1 MDSAGSDRPQ
11 RRTALVGREL
21 GRYDIQIA
29 ALSETRFADVGEI
42 KEVGAGYTFFWS
54 GRKSEERREAGVGFA
69 IKTELVG
76 KLSGLPKGINDRLMT
91 LRLPLSGNKH
101 ATIVSAYAPT
111 MTNPDEVKAKF
122 YDDLDNVIS
131 ATPRTDKLI
140 LLGDFNARVG
150 TDHQTWEGVIGPEGV
165 GKCNSNGLLLL
176 RKCAEHDLLITN
188 TVFRLPNRNKTSWMH
203 PRSKHWHLIDYVIV
217 RRTDRQDVKVTKTM
231 CGADCWTDH
240 RLVVSKLNLKIQ
252 PARRPQ
258 GKKAPKRLDVSKLNK
273 DSMRQDCLT
282 DICNQ
287 LDAMNLS
294 SEDPEENWTVF
305 HKTVLSSAASTLG
318 HPSRKHQD
326 WFDEN
331 DDEIQRLLE
340 EKHRLL
346 KAHQDDTS
354 SVSKKAAYSNICKTV
369 QTKLRDMQDSWLRKK
384 TEEIQSFADRKDMK
398 KFHDALKTIYG
409 PKSSGATTLLSADG
423 NTLLT
428 DKEAIL
434 ERWAKHFNSV
444 LNRPSSINQDAIDR
458 LPQIE
463 CNVLL
468 DEFPTVTETRKAVQ
482 QLSSGKA
489 PGADAIPAE
498 VYKAGGLPMA
508 EKLTPRFIAMVRQ
521 FHDGM
526 QARVQND
533 GEFSEPFEVTNGV
546 KQGCVLAPTLFSM
559 MFSAMLMDAF
569 QDSDTGFPI
578 RYRFDGNIFNLRR
591 LQAKTKVQT
600 DVLDEL
606 LYADDMD
613 KNANTEA
620 KMQRAMDQVSQSC
633 DNYDLTISTK
643 KTEVVHQPAPGKPYN
658 EPTITVNGQKLK
670 VVDKFTYLGSTLSRA
685 VHIDDEITARIAKAS
700 VAFGSLRAN
709 VWERNGIKLDTKLKV
724 YKAVVLPTLLYACET
739 WTVYQRHAKRLNHFQ
754 LSCLRKL
761 LKIKWQDKIPDTEV
775 LRKAGMQSM
784 HTVLKL
790 AQLRWTGHVIRMP
803 DARLPKKV
811 FYGELQEGKRSQGGQ
826 KKRYKDTLKASLK
839 DFEIPI
845 GSWEQTAQERS
856 KWRGLINKGA
866 ALYEKKRICET
877 ERKQRERKAKTNVPP
892 ADSMTLTCST
902 CNRQFSL
909 EPKLA

>member
-101 ATIVSAYAPT
+101 ATIVSAYAHT
-111 MTNPDEVKAKF
+111 MTNPDEVKDKF

-176 RKCAEHDLLITN
+176 KKCAEHDLLITN

-217 RRTDRQDVKVTKTM
+217 RRTDRQGVKVTKTM

-240 RLVVSKLNLKIQ
+240 RLVVSKLNLRIQ

-273 DSMRQDCLT
+273 DSMRQDFLT

-423 NTLLT
+423 NTLLI

-434 ERWAKHFNSV
+434 ERWAEHFNSV

-508 EKLTPRFIAMVRQ
+508 EKLTEL
-521 FHDGM
+521 FHCM
-526 QARVQND
+526 WRKKAIPQ
-533 GEFSEPFEVTNGV
+533 EF
-546 KQGCVLAPTLFSM
+546 K
-559 MFSAMLMDAF
+559 DA
-569 QDSDTGFPI
+569 SI
-578 RYRFDGNIFNLRR
+578 IHLYKRKGNP
-591 LQAKTKVQT
+591 
-600 DVLDEL
+600 
-606 LYADDMD
+606 
-613 KNANTEA
+613 
-620 KMQRAMDQVSQSC
+620 QVC
-633 DNYDLTISTK
+633 DNHRGISLLSIAGKILAKILLNRLNAHLDQTGLIPKSQCGFRKDRGTIDM
-643 KTEVVHQPAPGKPYN
+643 
-658 EPTITVNGQKLK
+658 I
-670 VVDKFTYLGSTLSRA
+670 F
-685 VHIDDEITARIAKAS
+685 TAR
-700 VAFGSLRAN
+700 
-709 VWERNGIKLDTKLKV
+709 
-724 YKAVVLPTLLYACET
+724 P
-739 WTVYQRHAKRLNHFQ
+739 H
-754 LSCLRKL
+754 
-761 LKIKWQDKIPDTEV
+761 
-775 LRKAGMQSM
+775 QS
-784 HTVLKL
+784 
-790 AQLRWTGHVIRMP
+790 
-803 DARLPKKV
+803 
-811 FYGELQEGKRSQGGQ
+811 F
-826 KKRYKDTLKASLK
+826 
-839 DFEIPI
+839 
-845 GSWEQTAQERS
+845 
-856 KWRGLINKGA
+856 
-866 ALYEKKRICET
+866 
-877 ERKQRERKAKTNVPP
+877 
-892 ADSMTLTCST
+892 
-902 CNRQFSL
+902 
-909 EPKLA
+909 